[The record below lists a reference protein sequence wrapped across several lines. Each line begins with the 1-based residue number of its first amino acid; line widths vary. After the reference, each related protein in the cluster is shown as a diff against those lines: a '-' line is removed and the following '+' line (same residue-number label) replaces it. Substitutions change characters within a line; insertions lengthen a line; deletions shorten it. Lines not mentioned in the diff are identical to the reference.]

1 MKRNLL
7 ISACLLGIPCR
18 YDGKRVTK
26 VDISALR
33 EKYNLIPICPEIY
46 GGLPTPRIPS
56 ERVGGRVLM
65 KDGRDVTEN
74 YKRGAEASLDIAK
87 ANGVSLALLK
97 ARSPSCGKGL
107 IYDGSFSGTLTEGDG
122 VAAELLMKEEIT
134 VFTEEELDL
143 LIAN

>member
-26 VDISALR
+26 VDVSALR
-33 EKYNLIPICPEIY
+33 KKYNLIPICPEIY

-143 LIAN
+143 LL

>member
-65 KDGRDVTEN
+65 KDGCDVTEN

-143 LIAN
+143 LL

>member
-33 EKYNLIPICPEIY
+33 KKYNLIPICPEIY

-143 LIAN
+143 LL

>member
-74 YKRGAEASLDIAK
+74 YNRGAEASLDIAK